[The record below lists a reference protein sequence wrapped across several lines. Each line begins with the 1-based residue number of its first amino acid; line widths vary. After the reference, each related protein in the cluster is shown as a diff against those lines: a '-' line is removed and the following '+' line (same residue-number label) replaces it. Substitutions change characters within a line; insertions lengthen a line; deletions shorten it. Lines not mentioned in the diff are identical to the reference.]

1 MVDVTGGPKIQES
14 LHFGFVNC
22 DRAEYLEELR
32 CKLKNL
38 ESYGYYV
45 VSIDL
50 AFGYIV
56 LTLPNPAIDF
66 CEYKKQRDFVVSK
79 IKEIVT
85 DIGE

>member
-1 MVDVTGGPKIQES
+1 MIDVTCSSKIQES
-14 LHFGFVNC
+14 LHFGFTNC
-22 DRAEYLEELR
+22 DRAEDLR
-32 CKLKNL
+32 CKLKNI

-66 CEYKKQRDFVVSK
+66 CEYKKQRDFVVLK
-79 IKEIVT
+79 IKEIVS

>member
-1 MVDVTGGPKIQES
+1 MVDVTGSPKIQES
-14 LHFGFVNC
+14 LHFGFTNC
-22 DRAEYLEELR
+22 DLAEELR
-32 CKLKNL
+32 CNLKNL
-38 ESYGYYV
+38 GSYGYHI

-66 CEYKKQRDFVVSK
+66 NEYKKQRDFVVSK

-85 DIGE
+85 NIGG